1 MEAIHAKEAD
11 MISTKRY
18 FVNVDNGTIVPWTSE
33 IESNYK
39 FKEITVKVA
48 MAVERGDVS
57 VEDVIEQITKQI
69 KPATLEQMLDAKIKM
84 NVREGALNLEAQ
96 IKEDNTQNDTGV
108 AVPYDVDIP
117 ADVPPKSEKPRKTA
131 RKSTEIPADEKVAAA
146 LGDTAGEPGGVN
158 V

>member
-1 MEAIHAKEAD
+1 

-57 VEDVIEQITKQI
+57 VKDVIEQITKQI

-96 IKEDNTQNDTGV
+96 IKEDNTQNDTGI

-117 ADVPPKSEKPRKTA
+117 ADVPPKSEKTRKTA
-131 RKSTEIPADEKVAAA
+131 RKSTEIPADEKVADA

>member
-1 MEAIHAKEAD
+1 

-48 MAVERGDVS
+48 MAVERGDIS
-57 VEDVIEQITKQI
+57 VKDVIAQVTKQI
-69 KPATLEQMLDAKIKM
+69 KPATLDQMLDAKIKM
-84 NVREGALNLEAQ
+84 NVREGVLNLEAQ
-96 IKEDNTQNDTGV
+96 VREDNTQKDVGV
-108 AVPYDVDIP
+108 AAPYAVDIP
-117 ADVPPKSEKPRKTA
+117 AGGEKSRKTMKKNA
-131 RKSTEIPADEKVAAA
+131 ANPADEAEKVADA
-146 LGDTAGEPGGVN
+146 LGDTVGPAGGVN

>member
-1 MEAIHAKEAD
+1 

-48 MAVERGDVS
+48 MAVERGDIS
-57 VEDVIEQITKQI
+57 VKDVIAQITKQI

-84 NVREGALNLEAQ
+84 NVREGVLNLEAQ
-96 IKEDNTQNDTGV
+96 VREDNTQRDAGDAT
-108 AVPYDVDIP
+108 PYDVDIP
-117 ADVPPKSEKPRKTA
+117 AGGEKPRKA
-131 RKSTEIPADEKVAAA
+131 AKKSAANPAGEAEKAADA
-146 LGDTAGEPGGVN
+146 LGDTAGPYGGVN